1 MRWLTGWCTAA
12 SRPGAPRP
20 GASAPEPA
28 GAVAPIAARPLW
40 PGPDPLW
47 AVGDWRPEEIRL
59 VTLRPGAPALVTTG
73 PTAPDPVEPG
83 PATVRLAVIGHCGA
97 TDAELAA
104 GLAAARGGAVRH
116 LTAWPGSYTVVLRSG
131 TRSTVLLTDLA
142 GVRPVFHTPWAGGTA
157 YATAALP
164 LADLVG
170 APLDTGHLA
179 ARLACPEAPEA
190 LGTGTPYL
198 GVQRVPPGHA
208 LGIRDGRPYLSRYDE
223 PGGGGYG
230 RGEAAAVRE
239 LTRALLESVR
249 FRVRTGPAGAV
260 PRPYAPPVPG
270 PSGRARLGVDLSY
283 GTASATVALL
293 AAAVPLAGAGTA
305 VPRRPG
311 PPAAESGRPAGR
323 GTSAGGALPPVPA
336 PGDGPAPG
344 APDAA
349 TARTGAVKGSWARR
363 STARPRT
370 APEQLAAVTFGEA
383 AGPGA
388 PGGSGAA
395 GPVPPAPALV
405 PDLPRL
411 RHTVLAPGPDTLPY
425 AALRT
430 DPTAG
435 RLTDEPGPELVTAA
449 WAEARFEAGGADHL
463 TGYGA
468 RQVLDGHPAR
478 LADLVRSGRA
488 RELLSPVAALAG
500 ADRAS
505 AGVLAGALRTPLT
518 VLRAAHR
525 LARIRYADA
534 LDDTAVRLALR
545 RASDGDGTAGTRS
558 ADDLAWAVPGPA
570 ARWLSDEALSSV
582 AQRLRLAAR
591 EPAPGEHPGAYRA
604 RHALHRHA
612 RGFRTLVHATEQP
625 GQRLHAP
632 FLDNQVVRAARL
644 LPDDVRLQPGARPA
658 LLHAVLVGA
667 GRTDLPSDWGRAP
680 RPDRAAAARAGLRL
694 AADGLAELF
703 DAPLLAEAGLIDLP
717 AVRTALTRAA
727 DRTAPLPPAA
737 LAGLADLVATELWLR
752 RVHARRHGA
761 CWTGLPH
768 PTRPALAPSR
778 FS

>member
-1 MRWLTGWCTAA
+1 MRWLTGWCT
-12 SRPGAPRP
+12 GAPRP
-20 GASAPEPA
+20 GAPAHEPP

-40 PGPDPLW
+40 SGPDPLW

-59 VTLRPGAPALVTTG
+59 VTLRPGAPATVTTG
-73 PTAPDPVEPG
+73 PTAPDPVEAG
-83 PATVRLAVIGHCGA
+83 PAVLRLAVLGPCGA

-116 LTAWPGSYTVVLRSG
+116 LTAWPGGYTVVLRSG
-131 TRSTVLLTDLA
+131 VRSTVLLTDLA
-142 GVRPVFHTPWAGGTA
+142 GAQPVFHTPWGGGTA

-198 GVQRVPPGHA
+198 GVRRVPPGHA
-208 LGIRDGRPYLSRYDE
+208 LGLRDGRPYLSGYDE
-223 PGGGGYG
+223 PGAGGARG
-230 RGEAAAVRE
+230 RGEAAAVGE

-249 FRVRTGPAGAV
+249 FRVRTSPA
-260 PRPYAPPVPG
+260 APP
-270 PSGRARLGVDLSY
+270 GRARLGVDLSY

-293 AAAVPLAGAGTA
+293 AAAVP
-305 VPRRPG
+305 RQPG
-311 PPAAESGRPAGR
+311 PPPAG
-323 GTSAGGALPPVPA
+323 GPPAGSWPA
-336 PGDGPAPG
+336 GSGPAGSGPRG
-344 APDAA
+344 
-349 TARTGAVKGSWARR
+349 ARTGAVKGSWAR
-363 STARPRT
+363 AAGRPRT
-370 APEQLAAVTFGEA
+370 APEPVAAVTS
-383 AGPGA
+383 
-388 PGGSGAA
+388 GGTA
-395 GPVPPAPALV
+395 PPAPA
-405 PDLPRL
+405 PDVPRL
-411 RHTVLAPGPDTLPY
+411 RHTVLAVGPDTLPY
-425 AALRT
+425 ADLRT

-449 WAEARFEAGGADHL
+449 WAGARFEAGGTDHL

-468 RQVLDGHPAR
+468 RHVLDGHPAR
-478 LADLVRSGRA
+478 LADLVRAGRS

-500 ADRAS
+500 ADRAT

-525 LARIRYADA
+525 LARARWADA
-534 LDDTAVRLALR
+534 LDDTAVRLTLR
-545 RASDGDGTAGTRS
+545 RTSDGGGTAGTRS
-558 ADDLAWAVPGPA
+558 VDDLAWVVPGPA
-570 ARWLSDEALSSV
+570 ARWLSDEALSAV
-582 AQRLRLAAR
+582 ALRLRLAAR

-644 LPDDVRLQPGARPA
+644 LPDDVRLQPGARHA
-658 LLHAVLVGA
+658 LLRSVLAGT
-667 GRTDLPSDWGRAP
+667 GRTDLPSDWGRTP
-680 RPDRAAAARAGLRL
+680 RPDRTAPARAGLRL

-727 DRTAPLPPAA
+727 DQSAPLPPAT

-752 RVHARRHGA
+752 RIRARRHGA

-768 PTRPALAPSR
+768 PTHPALTPTR
-778 FS
+778 FP